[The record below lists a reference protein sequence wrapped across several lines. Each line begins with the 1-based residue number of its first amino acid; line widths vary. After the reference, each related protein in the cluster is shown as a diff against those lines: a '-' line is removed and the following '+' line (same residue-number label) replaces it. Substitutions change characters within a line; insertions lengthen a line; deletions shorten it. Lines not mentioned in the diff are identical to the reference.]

1 MLNTKDANAQND
13 RPTRPQ
19 AQQPPERTLWGTLR
33 MAASREQSWR
43 SFSAFVLNGA
53 EDREQIAQRNRLVLQ
68 DCPRRFNIVRHGALP
83 ARLQAG

>member
-1 MLNTKDANAQND
+1 MLKMTAQ
-13 RPTRPQ
+13 RGRRRSSHRR
-19 AQQPPERTLWGTLR
+19 RTLWGTLR

-68 DCPRRFNIVRHGALP
+68 DCPRPFNIVRHGALP
-83 ARLQAG
+83 ACL